1 MKITGFPLSIVFL
14 SSSFPFYKRK
24 NEAQRN
30 KEWKQWEEDEK
41 WWNIG
46 KKEWK
51 QWENDEKPRKHIKK
65 MMKHRKKWTQW
76 ENDEKRRKSNEKWWK
91 TGNKWKQ
98 LENDENAIF
107 FSALLV
113 GDCRCTLRWH
123 MTSEN
128 DEKYRV
134 SFIYSFPFIFLSFL

>member
-14 SSSFPFYKRK
+14 SISFPFYKRK

-41 WWNIG
+41 WLKIG

-51 QWENDEKPRKHIKK
+51 QWENDEKPGKHIKK
-65 MMKHRKKWTQW
+65 WWNIGKNEHNEKMMKNGEKTMKNGEKQETN
-76 ENDEKRRKSNEKWWK
+76 ENNWRTMKP
-91 TGNKWKQ
+91 
-98 LENDENAIF
+98 F

-128 DEKYRV
+128 DENYRV